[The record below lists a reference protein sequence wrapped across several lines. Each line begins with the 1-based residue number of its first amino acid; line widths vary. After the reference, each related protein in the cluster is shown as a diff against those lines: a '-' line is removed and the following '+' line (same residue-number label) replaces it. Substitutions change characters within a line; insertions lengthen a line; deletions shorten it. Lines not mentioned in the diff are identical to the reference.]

1 MKKFLHVVEQYGSI
15 PFVARECWNGRQ
27 ARLRI
32 LCPLGRVGSSPISR
46 MNKKHRVCCVLTRK
60 ARCFSL
66 FSRFFRNRLVYPSF
80 YKEGNSFLSKVFP
93 KMDSNVRIEEMFLEE
108 SNENKLERRF

>member
-1 MKKFLHVVEQYGSI
+1 MKKFLHVVEHYGSI

-46 MNKKHRVCCVLTRK
+46 RNKNTEYVANWRK
-60 ARCFSL
+60 KLGVFLCSQD
-66 FSRFFRNRLVYPSF
+66 FFGIALYIFISIKRETPFLAKSF
-80 YKEGNSFLSKVFP
+80 QKWTL
-93 KMDSNVRIEEMFLEE
+93 MLE
-108 SNENKLERRF
+108 

>member
-1 MKKFLHVVEQYGSI
+1 MKKFLHVAEHYGSI

-46 MNKKHRVCCVLTRK
+46 RNKNTEYVANWHKRLGVFLCSQD
-60 ARCFSL
+60 FSQSPCIFL
-66 FSRFFRNRLVYPSF
+66 KRETPFLAKSF
-80 YKEGNSFLSKVFP
+80 QKWTP
-93 KMDSNVRIEEMFLEE
+93 MLE
-108 SNENKLERRF
+108 

>member
-46 MNKKHRVCCVLTRK
+46 MNKKHRVLRIDAKGSVFFC
-60 ARCFSL
+60 
-66 FSRFFRNRLVYPSF
+66 SRHIFRNRLVYF
-80 YKEGNSFLSKVFP
+80 YFSKDGKSFLSKVFP
-93 KMDSNVRIEEMFLEE
+93 KTDSNVRIEEMFLEE

>member
-1 MKKFLHVVEQYGSI
+1 MKKFLHVAEHYGSI

-46 MNKKHRVCCVLTRK
+46 RNKNTEYVANYRK
-60 ARCFSL
+60 KLGVFLCSQD
-66 FSRFFRNRLVYPSF
+66 FRNRLVYFYF